1 MTQIKNLFDDRDDR
15 HHRAPTVGWTKSFP
29 EGNHLHPN
37 WIKVES
43 NRSKSFEAKEHK
55 KLLKK
60 WAKAKR
66 VMKDKQWNWWNLEEK
81 RGTRF

>member
-1 MTQIKNLFDDRDDR
+1 MTQSKHFFDDRDER
-15 HHRAPTVGWTKSFP
+15 HHRNATVGWTNSLP

-43 NRSKSFEAKEHK
+43 SRSKSFEAKEHK

-66 VMKDKQWNWWNLEEK
+66 VDKQWNWWNSEEK
-81 RGTRF
+81 RGSRF